1 MMVRGRTI
9 MMHLERIGEFGDVR
23 RAERGAWL
31 FDRIVSTGS
40 LVFRKVGG
48 DRAGEMAAH
57 RFLASPAVS
66 ALEIIETFGMRT
78 GERCR
83 GRRIIAAQ
91 DTTEI
96 NFSGRARARRG
107 LGPAGDGKTPGFF
120 MHAVVAVDR
129 EDEAVVGVL
138 DAAIWTREAGKCAA
152 QAPAGGEG
160 IAALADRDTDG
171 CRTGRRRQP
180 ADRGG

>member
-1 MMVRGRTI
+1 MT
-9 MMHLERIGEFGDVR
+9 HLERIGEFGDVR
-23 RAERGAWL
+23 REERGAWL

-40 LVFRKVGG
+40 LVLRKVGG

-57 RFLASPAVS
+57 RFLDSPAVT
-66 ALEIIETFGMRT
+66 APEIIETLGMRT
-78 GERCR
+78 GERCQ

-120 MHAVVAVDR
+120 MHAVVAIDR
-129 EDEAVVGVL
+129 ADEAVVGLL
-138 DAAIWTREAGKCAA
+138 DAAIWTRKAGRRAA

-160 IAALADRDTDG
+160 IAALAERDADG

-180 ADRGG
+180 AGCGR